1 MQEATRNQME
11 QLRHQHLRPTA
22 SQLPNNNPRRQQ
34 ELLHNY
40 LNGQLMLDTPSTTHA
55 LSNHNFAIKSLAHK
69 HNSILSKLN
78 EELIK
83 TEHKYERINS
93 KILTVRE
100 IKEEEARQR

>member
-11 QLRHQHLRPTA
+11 QLRHQHLRSTA

-34 ELLHNY
+34 ELFHNY

-78 EELIK
+78 EELA
-83 TEHKYERINS
+83 EHKYERINS
-93 KILTVRE
+93 KILTIRE
-100 IKEEEARQR
+100 IKEEEAKQR